1 MHPNRTTFRSQQKVA
16 IDTADILGISTIS
29 AWEIGMLVQKGRLS
43 LKYEVHEWIE
53 RVGSLP
59 KITWMPLDTK
69 IAVVS
74 TCLPGNFHG
83 DPADRIITQRHSPA
97 VFLWLQRIG
106 GFWSTHMCR
115 LFGKK
120 NGTFSLTDC
129 ADCVAL
135 WTIPLHNINQ
145 KPIKSVH

>member
-1 MHPNRTTFRSQQKVA
+1 LSSLVILDTHALLWHASESNHLSESAKVA

-83 DPADRIITQRHSPA
+83 DPADRIITATALSRGVPLVTA
-97 VFLWLQRIG
+97 DRRILEY
-106 GFWSTHMCR
+106 SH
-115 LFGKK
+115 
-120 NGTFSLTDC
+120 
-129 ADCVAL
+129 VQ
-135 WTIPLHNINQ
+135 TIW
-145 KPIKSVH
+145 